1 MAIDSQ
7 IQDRVDAYRGNP
19 QALQQRYAQSQEL
32 MDLLAMQKMKSEKEA
47 YARDMQLK
55 ADNQPKTIAQ
65 QYESDLV
72 AKTKDEM
79 LKGVQGVMANEQN
92 KKQKNINK
100 AAEVGVAPVGN
111 TNPAIAN
118 TGVAAAPQGGMMK
131 LAGGGIIGF
140 ANEGEVKS
148 PNKTREEQIDLLRK
162 KYNANL
168 ISKSEYE
175 QQAAQIRSKA
185 PNSPG
190 ALAAYKKADDLFF
203 ATSKNR
209 QDDQNRSTVANKN
222 TQSFNPSINYEDKV
236 DDKTGENMPVGAQQL
251 ATEVDNFEG
260 AGLGKL
266 PAPNFGVPGGGLEGL
281 LAKPTEK
288 VDTVN
293 PVDPT
298 KKPIVPDVVPPEVTS
313 SGTGN
318 FGIEDIAYGGTKVP
332 EGVQNIDRQ
341 TQEGITSLLTENKD
355 RTAFTNEMMADRR
368 KLRAELEDKL
378 KNRGLMA
385 SLAGA
390 QGSSLGSTMR
400 TSALAGMAADKE
412 GDALKTGEFD
422 AINKLGMDE
431 FNKLADIKE
440 KGVAQGRQYSK
451 DEKAFAQAEAGQIYD
466 ANKQNQSAAAK
477 VAEIKSKE
485 FVSKQDNKVK
495 IDIANME
502 KEIAAKKN
510 SIAERSN
517 EIRATGDLINA
528 DILIIKETE
537 ALVNMAQKNIGA
549 SYDKLIL
556 SVNDNVIPPIKTSE
570 EKKIEVQRLQTLKTK
585 LIEERTL
592 QLQNDALQARKRL
605 AKREGMGNKPS
616 GSNTSGFITGSMKV
630 S

>member
-118 TGVAAAPQGGMMK
+118 TGVAATPQGNMLN
-131 LAGGGIIGF
+131 LAGGGIVGF
-140 ANEGEVKS
+140 AAGKKVPKADAMYSFNSFGNITKYKKIGDEYFRVKEDGTLAKEAERSGLKLNHLNQGSASPLVEQLAIPFEPIAGAGDAISRDQSSLSGIAAVTPEEKS
-148 PNKTREEQIDLLRK
+148 PMDI
-162 KYNANL
+162 
-168 ISKSEYE
+168 
-175 QQAAQIRSKA
+175 
-185 PNSPG
+185 
-190 ALAAYKKADDLFF
+190 
-203 ATSKNR
+203 
-209 QDDQNRSTVANKN
+209 
-222 TQSFNPSINYEDKV
+222 
-236 DDKTGENMPVGAQQL
+236 M
-251 ATEVDNFEG
+251 
-260 AGLGKL
+260 AGGT
-266 PAPNFGVPGGGLEGL
+266 
-281 LAKPTEK
+281 PTNE
-288 VDTVN
+288 
-293 PVDPT
+293 T
-298 KKPIVPDVVPPEVTS
+298 KIPDVVPPEVTS
-313 SGTGN
+313 SSGKGN

-440 KGVAQGRQYSK
+440 KGVAQGREYSK
-451 DEKAFAQAEAGQIYD
+451 GEKSFAQAEAGQIYD
-466 ANKQNQSAAAK
+466 ADKTNQSAAAK

-485 FVSKQDNKVK
+485 FVSKQDNRVK

-502 KEIAAKKN
+502 KEISTKRN

-517 EIRATGDLINA
+517 EIRATGDLVNA

-556 SVNDNVIPPIKTSE
+556 SVNENVIPPMKTSE

-616 GSNTSGFITGSMKV
+616 GSNTNGFITGSMKV

>member
-118 TGVAAAPQGGMMK
+118 TGVAATPQGNMLN
-131 LAGGGIIGF
+131 LAGGGIVGF
-140 ANEGEVKS
+140 AAGKKVPKADAMYSFNSFGNITKYKKIGDEYFRVKEDGTLAKEAERSGLKLNHLNQGSASPLVEQLAIPFEPIAGAGDAISRDQSSLSGIAAVTPEEKS
-148 PNKTREEQIDLLRK
+148 PMDIMAGGTPTNETK
-162 KYNANL
+162 
-168 ISKSEYE
+168 IS
-175 QQAAQIRSKA
+175 
-185 PNSPG
+185 
-190 ALAAYKKADDLFF
+190 
-203 ATSKNR
+203 
-209 QDDQNRSTVANKN
+209 
-222 TQSFNPSINYEDKV
+222 
-236 DDKTGENMPVGAQQL
+236 
-251 ATEVDNFEG
+251 
-260 AGLGKL
+260 
-266 PAPNFGVPGGGLEGL
+266 
-281 LAKPTEK
+281 
-288 VDTVN
+288 
-293 PVDPT
+293 
-298 KKPIVPDVVPPEVTS
+298 DVVPPEVTS
-313 SGTGN
+313 SSGKGN

-440 KGVAQGRQYSK
+440 KGVAQGREYSK
-451 DEKAFAQAEAGQIYD
+451 GEKSFAQAEAGQIYD
-466 ANKQNQSAAAK
+466 ADKTNQSAAAK

-485 FVSKQDNKVK
+485 FVSKQDNRVK

-502 KEIAAKKN
+502 KEISTKRN

-517 EIRATGDLINA
+517 EIRATGDLVNA

-556 SVNDNVIPPIKTSE
+556 SVNENVIPPMKTSE

-616 GSNTSGFITGSMKV
+616 GSNTNGFITGSMKV

>member
-1 MAIDSQ
+1 
-7 IQDRVDAYRGNP
+7 
-19 QALQQRYAQSQEL
+19 
-32 MDLLAMQKMKSEKEA
+32 
-47 YARDMQLK
+47 
-55 ADNQPKTIAQ
+55 
-65 QYESDLV
+65 
-72 AKTKDEM
+72 
-79 LKGVQGVMANEQN
+79 
-92 KKQKNINK
+92 
-100 AAEVGVAPVGN
+100 
-111 TNPAIAN
+111 
-118 TGVAAAPQGGMMK
+118 
-131 LAGGGIIGF
+131 
-140 ANEGEVKS
+140 
-148 PNKTREEQIDLLRK
+148 
-162 KYNANL
+162 
-168 ISKSEYE
+168 
-175 QQAAQIRSKA
+175 
-185 PNSPG
+185 
-190 ALAAYKKADDLFF
+190 
-203 ATSKNR
+203 
-209 QDDQNRSTVANKN
+209 
-222 TQSFNPSINYEDKV
+222 
-236 DDKTGENMPVGAQQL
+236 
-251 ATEVDNFEG
+251 
-260 AGLGKL
+260 
-266 PAPNFGVPGGGLEGL
+266 
-281 LAKPTEK
+281 
-288 VDTVN
+288 
-293 PVDPT
+293 
-298 KKPIVPDVVPPEVTS
+298 VTS

-466 ANKQNQSAAAK
+466 ADKTNQSAAAK

-485 FVSKQDNKVK
+485 FVSKQDNRVK

-502 KEIAAKKN
+502 KEISTKRN

-517 EIRATGDLINA
+517 EIRATGDLVNA

-556 SVNDNVIPPIKTSE
+556 SVNDNVIPPMKTSA

-616 GSNTSGFITGSMKV
+616 GSDTSGFITGSMKV